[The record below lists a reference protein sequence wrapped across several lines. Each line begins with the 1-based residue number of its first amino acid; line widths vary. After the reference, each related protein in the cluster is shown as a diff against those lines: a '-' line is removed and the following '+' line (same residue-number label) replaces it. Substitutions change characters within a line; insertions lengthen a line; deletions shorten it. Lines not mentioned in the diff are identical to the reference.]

1 MSSETEQA
9 ATSEPKLKP
18 SDLEIRPFLRE
29 DVPRLP
35 RLLKDCLGRT
45 VDASYLEWKFFG
57 GPYNKDLGF
66 FIALHEGEIVA
77 FIGAN
82 PVPYAVDGEL
92 SLVYQHQDTAI
103 REDCRSLAL
112 LRTMT
117 AAVEDAFTLPSVKLT
132 YSITT
137 PHMRALVTKRMKYT
151 VVWENL
157 KLVKLISLRG
167 MLSKATRSAALA
179 SILPGP
185 MSRSWKAP
193 ASMTGQIE
201 PVDRFGADF
210 DAFWQLARAPGDN
223 GRIFGWGEADW
234 LNYKFRTDAA
244 VPFRCYAYREAG
256 QVIGYLVLNI
266 TRLDVRICYVDVLW
280 TVPGRMDVVD
290 LLLDF
295 ALHEAAGQKC
305 DQVATWSQLETPLGR
320 AMSARGFVR
329 RPTSQCIS
337 IKQLQPDMGDLG
349 LKGEHWNM
357 QRGHTYY
364 TSVGHLEAEEGTE
377 RLYKAK
383 ESRDQDRSERLREK
397 K

>member
-1 MSSETEQA
+1 MASESEQA
-9 ATSEPKLKP
+9 TAGETRLKV
-18 SDLEIRPFLRE
+18 SDLEIRRFE
-29 DVPRLP
+29 HGDVPRLP
-35 RLLKDCLGRT
+35 KLLKECLGRT
-45 VDASYLEWKFFG
+45 VDASYIEWKFFG
-57 GPYNKDLGF
+57 GPYNKDQGF
-66 FIALHEGEIVA
+66 FIALHEGEIVG

-92 SLVYQHQDTAI
+92 SLIYQHQDTAI

-117 AAVEDAFTLPSVKLT
+117 EGVEKAFSLPTVRFT

-151 VVWENL
+151 IVWENL

-167 MLSKATRSAALA
+167 MVSKATKSAALA

-185 MSRSWKAP
+185 LSRSWKTP
-193 ASMTGQIE
+193 ASMTGDITPIE
-201 PVDRFGADF
+201 HFGPEF
-210 DAFWQLARAPGDN
+210 DAFWQHAKAPGEN
-223 GRIFGWGEADW
+223 GRIFGWGGSEW

-244 VPFRCYAYREAG
+244 VPFKCFAYREAG

-266 TRLDVRICYVDVLW
+266 TRLDVRVCYVDVLW
-280 TVPGRMDVVD
+280 TVPGRQDVVD

-295 ALHEAAGQKC
+295 ALHQAAGNKC
-305 DQVATWSQLETPLGR
+305 DQMATWSQEQTPLGR
-320 AMSARGFVR
+320 AMTARGFVR

-337 IKQLQPDMGDLG
+337 VKHVQPNLGDLG

-364 TSVGHLEAEEGTE
+364 TQVGHLEAEEGTE
-377 RLYKAK
+377 RLYQAK
-383 ESRDQDRSERLREK
+383 ENRDQDRAERFQAK